1 MTVYMYA
8 PDTDC
13 AAPRCSSS
21 SLASMQTIIAAQIFL
36 IIANIVW
43 EIVKWAYPA
52 PINNLHGPPSPS
64 WFTGHL
70 LQLYDKQGWG
80 FHRDLH
86 MKYGPVS
93 RLQGMFG
100 KPMLCVYDP
109 LAMHNIVLKE
119 QHIFEEMEWFLN
131 FAYDSLGP
139 GIVATTGETHRK
151 QRKLLNPVFSTKNLR
166 RLTPVFYEVVNR
178 LKNAIKAEVDS
189 GAPEVDM
196 AQYMGRAALELV
208 GKATLGHSFDPLTE
222 ERHDPYAEAV
232 KSFVPA
238 MSDLSQY
245 LQLYRILRPLIPS
258 FLRRPLMNLLPSRR
272 VKRFLNVID
281 TMHSSA
287 MQIYTEKKREADS
300 LGASTAPEDDEKAKD
315 LITILLRANAGA
327 SEEDMLPEE
336 ELISQL
342 SILVFVATDTSSNA
356 LTLILERLAEN
367 PDVQDKSRGEILA
380 AKSQREDGQI
390 PFDELMSLPYL
401 EAVVR
406 ETLRISAPA
415 PLRLR
420 EAREHTVL
428 PLSKPIQGKDGSM
441 IESIP
446 VPKGTLVFV
455 AVQASNINEDL
466 WGPDA
471 REWRPER
478 WLEPLPETVTE
489 AKIPGVYSNLMT
501 FWGGGRSCI
510 GFKFSQLEIKT
521 VLAELLSSFRFE
533 KTDAPVVWNLA
544 EVIHPT
550 IGTDSLRPAYPMK
563 VTLVDSSA

>member
-1 MTVYMYA
+1 MIVPLVIFIAINIAWEVFKWVY
-8 PDTDC
+8 T
-13 AAPRCSSS
+13 PRPP
-21 SLASMQTIIAAQIFL
+21 LD
-36 IIANIVW
+36 
-43 EIVKWAYPA
+43 
-52 PINNLHGPPSPS
+52 NLHGPPSPS
-64 WFTGHL
+64 WFTGASVHVFSGAGFLGRTYLVVCSLGHL
-70 LQLYDKQGWG
+70 LQLYDKQGWD
-80 FHRDLH
+80 FHRDLR
-86 MKYGPVS
+86 MKYGAVS
-93 RLQGMFG
+93 MLQGMFG

-109 LAMHNIVLKE
+109 LAMHYIVLKE

-131 FAYDSLGP
+131 FAHDTL
-139 GIVATTGETHRK
+139 GETHRK

-178 LKNAIKAEVDS
+178 LKDAIKTEVDS
-189 GAPEVDM
+189 GVPDVDM
-196 AQYMGRAALELV
+196 ARFMGRAALELV

-222 ERHDPYAEAV
+222 ERYDPYAEAV
-232 KSFVPA
+232 KSYVPA

-245 LQLYRILRPLIPS
+245 LPLYRILRPLIPG
-258 FLRRPLMNLLPSRR
+258 FLRRSLMDLLPSRR

-287 MQIYTEKKREADS
+287 MHIYTEKKREADS
-300 LGASTAPEDDEKAKD
+300 LGASKGPDSDDEKAKD

-336 ELISQL
+336 ELVSQL

-367 PDVQDKSRGEILA
+367 PQVQDKLRAELLA
-380 AKSQREDGQI
+380 AKSQNEDGQI

-406 ETLRISAPA
+406 ETLRVNVPA

-420 EAREHTVL
+420 EARADTVL

-441 IESIP
+441 IESVP

-455 AVQASNINEDL
+455 AVQAINVCEDL

-471 REWRPER
+471 RQWRPER
-478 WLEPLPETVTE
+478 WLEPLPESVTE

-521 VLAELLSSFRFE
+521 VLAELLPTFKFE

-544 EVIHPT
+544 EVVHPT
-550 IGTDSLRPAYPMK
+550 VGTGSLRPAYPMK
-563 VTLVDSSA
+563 VTRVDSQAGAMNA

>member
-1 MTVYMYA
+1 MIVPLVIFIGINIAWELFKWVY
-8 PDTDC
+8 T
-13 AAPRCSSS
+13 PRPP
-21 SLASMQTIIAAQIFL
+21 LD
-36 IIANIVW
+36 
-43 EIVKWAYPA
+43 K
-52 PINNLHGPPSPS
+52 LHGPPSPS

-70 LQLYDKQGWG
+70 LQLYDKQSWD

-93 RLQGMFG
+93 LLQGMFG

-109 LAMHNIVLKE
+109 LAMHYIVLKE

-139 GIVATTGETHRK
+139 GIVATIGETHRK

-178 LKNAIKAEVDS
+178 LKDAIKAKVDA
-189 GAPEVDM
+189 GAPDVDM

-245 LQLYRILRPLIPS
+245 LQLYRILRPLVPG
-258 FLRRPLMNLLPSRR
+258 FLRRPLMDLLPSRR
-272 VKRFLNVID
+272 VKRFLNVI
-281 TMHSSA
+281 
-287 MQIYTEKKREADS
+287 Y
-300 LGASTAPEDDEKAKD
+300 PDDDKKAKD

-336 ELISQL
+336 ELVSQL

-367 PDVQDKSRGEILA
+367 PHVQDRLRAEILA
-380 AKSQREDGQI
+380 AKGQSEGGQI

-406 ETLRISAPA
+406 ETLRVTAPA

-420 EAREHTVL
+420 EARADTVL

-441 IESIP
+441 LESIP

-455 AVQASNINEDL
+455 AVQASNVCEDL

-489 AKIPGVYSNLMT
+489 AKIPGIYSHLMT

-521 VLAELLSSFRFE
+521 VLAELLSTFKFE
-533 KTDAPVVWNLA
+533 KTDVSVVWNMA

-550 IGTDSLRPAYPMK
+550 VGTDSLRPAYPMK
-563 VTLVDSSA
+563 VTLIDSSV